1 MLAISGRKCK
11 PMLPL
16 ARFLSKNCSSAIVG
30 VALQNRPN
38 RYQGTTNTPY
48 NPGPSLYRRPPARHP
63 HRNPITLY
71 RNVEHRLSRLA
82 NAGLAPLLRGGGVGV
97 EKESL
102 RVAPS
107 GCISQRAHPL
117 ALGSPLTHPY
127 LTTDYSEALIELIT
141 PPFAGVVPALEFL
154 RDAQQFVCDNLDDE
168 ILWGTS
174 MPCVLEAADNIPIA
188 EYGRSNLGMMKTVY
202 RRGLG
207 HRYGKA
213 MQVISGM
220 HFNYSLPLSFW
231 PGFQELEA
239 DRRPAQGFIA
249 ESYFALIRNLLR
261 VGWLVP
267 YLFGA
272 SPAVCKSFLGGKPTR
287 LLEFDETTYY
297 EPFATSLRMG
307 DIGYQNSKELGAGV
321 KADYSSLEDYVASLT
336 RAIGTPSPQYQRIG
350 VKVNGRYEQLNANIL
365 QIENEYYSSVR
376 PKQVPEGNEKPTL
389 ALRRRGVRYVEL
401 RSPDVNAFE
410 PLGISEPQARFLEAL
425 MAFCLLAESP
435 VINLHERQEIDRNLG
450 GVAHRGRDPGLYL
463 QRNGLEVRL
472 RDWGREILQA
482 MQGVCELLDAD
493 DPDRPYTTSL
503 QRQRDLMEDPDL
515 TPSARML
522 AEMRER
528 GEGFFG
534 FAQRMSMQ
542 HQKYFRGLELSPERR
557 ELFLQETERSL
568 QRQREIEAADGQS
581 FDDFLADYFA
591 QR

>member
-1 MLAISGRKCK
+1 L
-11 PMLPL
+11 
-16 ARFLSKNCSSAIVG
+16 
-30 VALQNRPN
+30 
-38 RYQGTTNTPY
+38 YQQ
-48 NPGPSLYRRPPARHP
+48 A
-63 HRNPITLY
+63 
-71 RNVEHRLSRLA
+71 EQRLSRLEK
-82 NAGLAPLLRGGGVGV
+82 AGLAHLLRGGGVGV
-97 EKESL
+97 EKETL
-102 RVAPS
+102 RVSPA
-107 GCISQRAHPL
+107 GCISRLPHPL

-141 PPFAGVVPALEFL
+141 PPLPGVGQALEFL
-154 RDAQQFVCDNLDDE
+154 HDAQKFVCDHLDHE
-168 ILWGTS
+168 ILWATS
-174 MPCVLEAADNIPIA
+174 MPCVLEGEDSIPIA
-188 EYGRSNLGMMKTVY
+188 EYGSSNLGMMKTVY

-213 MQVISGM
+213 MQVIAGM
-220 HFNYSLPLSFW
+220 HFNYSLPLAFW
-231 PGFQELEA
+231 PAFQELEG
-239 DRRPAQGFIA
+239 DRRPYQSFVA

-272 SPAVCKSFLGGKPTR
+272 SPAVCKSFLGGRPTR
-287 LLEFDETTYY
+287 LQEFDETTYY

-321 KADYSSLEDYVASLT
+321 KADYSSLDAYVASLT
-336 RAIGTPSPQYQRIG
+336 RAIESPSPQYQKIG

-376 PKQVPEGNEKPTL
+376 PKQIPQDNEKPSL
-389 ALRRRGVRYVEL
+389 ALLRRGVRYVEL

-410 PLGISEPQARFLEAL
+410 PLGMSKQQARFLEAL
-425 MAFCLLAESP
+425 MVFCLLAESP

-450 GVAHRGRDPGLYL
+450 GVAHRGRDPSLYL
-463 QRNGLEVRL
+463 QRNGLEVKL

-482 MQGVCELLDAD
+482 MRGVCELLDGA
-493 DPDRPYTTSL
+493 DPDKPYTTSL
-503 QRQRDLMEDPDL
+503 QRQRELMEDPDL

-542 HQKYFRGLELSPERR
+542 HQKYFCRLQLSPERR

-581 FDDFLADYFA
+581 FGEFLADYFA